1 MEGNNQRILNLDSLD
16 FSYFEKSDS
25 VVRKDGLYLDPE
37 TISIINEL
45 TEDDNPFD
53 IDFSF
58 DARKLSGAKVVR
70 AGVKLIK
77 ENPELLILLD
87 NEVGVDNL

>member
-1 MEGNNQRILNLDSLD
+1 MEGNNDRILNLEALE

-25 VVRKDGLYLDPE
+25 VERKDGLYLDPE

-45 TEDDNPFD
+45 TEDDNPFG
-53 IDFSF
+53 IEFPF
-58 DARKLSGAKVVR
+58 DHRKLSGAKIVR
-70 AGVKLIK
+70 TGVKLIK